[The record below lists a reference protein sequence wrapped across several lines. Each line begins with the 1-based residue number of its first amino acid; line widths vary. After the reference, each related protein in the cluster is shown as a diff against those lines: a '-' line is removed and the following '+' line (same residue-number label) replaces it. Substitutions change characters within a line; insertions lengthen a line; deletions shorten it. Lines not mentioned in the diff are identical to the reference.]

1 MKLYILAD
9 RLNKSLDE
17 VFKAIEK
24 LNLNI
29 KSPEQNLT
37 HEEVME
43 ITKYFAEKR
52 RFLFFTLLWGYILS
66 FLSAFLFLF
75 KKRSYFYGL
84 CTGITV
90 FTFVAINAPN
100 QSNEIVVSDTT
111 TTSTITTT
119 TTTVP
124 SNNVETSIF
133 ITDDTPTTTTT
144 VPPITTTTTVPPTT
158 TTTTVPP
165 TTTTSTTTTT
175 TTVPPTTTT
184 TTVPP
189 TTATTT
195 VPPTTTTSTTTT
207 TTTTVPPVDI
217 LVNGSFENY
226 EGDPIGDNSYKKLTN
241 QQVPGWTIER
251 LDGSNLRFEV
261 WESGHRGIESVEGS
275 HHLELN
281 STAEGSIYQ
290 DVSVSPGDQISWS
303 FWHRGRAGTDTVKLS
318 LGAPGSEVDIGEYST
333 STSWIQYSGTYTVPD
348 GVTTLRVRITHV
360 STARFPGEGNLLD
373 DIKLINN
380 Y

>member
-52 RFLFFTLLWGYILS
+52 RFLFFILLWGYILS
-66 FLSAFLFLF
+66 FLSAFSFLF
-75 KKRSYFYGL
+75 KKRSYFYGI

-100 QSNEIVVSDTT
+100 QSNEITVTDITSTTEINPNANEGIFSTDDTT
-111 TTSTITTT
+111 TQPDTS
-119 TTTVP
+119 
-124 SNNVETSIF
+124 VETSIF
-133 ITDDTPTTTTT
+133 ITDGTS
-144 VPPITTTTTVPPTT
+144 TTTTVPPTT

-165 TTTTSTTTTT
+165 TTT
-175 TTVPPTTTT
+175 
-184 TTVPP
+184 
-189 TTATTT
+189 TTT

>member
-66 FLSAFLFLF
+66 FLSAFIFLF

-144 VPPITTTTTVPPTT
+144 VPPTT

-165 TTTTSTTTTT
+165 
-175 TTVPPTTTT
+175 
-184 TTVPP
+184 
-189 TTATTT
+189 
-195 VPPTTTTSTTTT
+195 TT

>member
-66 FLSAFLFLF
+66 FLSAFIFLF

-111 TTSTITTT
+111 TTFTITTT

-133 ITDDTPTTTTT
+133 ITDDTPTTS
-144 VPPITTTTTVPPTT
+144 TT
-158 TTTTVPP
+158 TTTT
-165 TTTTSTTTTT
+165 TSTTTTTT

-184 TTVPP
+184 TS
-189 TTATTT
+189 TT
-195 VPPTTTTSTTTT
+195 TTTT

>member
-52 RFLFFTLLWGYILS
+52 RFLFFILLWGYILS
-66 FLSAFLFLF
+66 FLSAFSFLF
-75 KKRSYFYGL
+75 KKRSYFYGI

-100 QSNEIVVSDTT
+100 QSNEITVTDITSTTEINPNANEGIFSTDDTT
-111 TTSTITTT
+111 TQPDTS
-119 TTTVP
+119 
-124 SNNVETSIF
+124 VETSIF
-133 ITDDTPTTTTT
+133 ITDGTS
-144 VPPITTTTTVPPTT
+144 TTTTVPPTT

-165 TTTTSTTTTT
+165 TTTTTTTTT
-175 TTVPPTTTT
+175 TTVPP
-184 TTVPP
+184 
-189 TTATTT
+189 
-195 VPPTTTTSTTTT
+195 TTT